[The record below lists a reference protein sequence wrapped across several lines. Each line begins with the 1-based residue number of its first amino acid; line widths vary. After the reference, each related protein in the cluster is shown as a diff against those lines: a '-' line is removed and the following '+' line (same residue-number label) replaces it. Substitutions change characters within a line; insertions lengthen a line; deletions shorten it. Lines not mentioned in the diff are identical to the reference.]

1 MKYRLWMLPAVAMGC
16 GLSTGAMANDGTL
29 SYAELDGLLGKAEQ
43 YGFSRYEKLDVDR
56 DDNVLEVEGWRNDG
70 WELDVSMQL
79 DDASLTRESQR
90 RSSVPDWSLTG
101 DQLRQALSLAQARG
115 MQRFDELEVDS
126 NGHVEIEGYDA
137 NQRDLD
143 LDLRRDALTATGETR

>member
-1 MKYRLWMLPAVAMGC
+1 M
-16 GLSTGAMANDGTL
+16 
-29 SYAELDGLLGKAEQ
+29 
-43 YGFSRYEKLDVDR
+43 
-56 DDNVLEVEGWRNDG
+56 
-70 WELDVSMQL
+70 
-79 DDASLTRESQR
+79 
-90 RSSVPDWSLTG
+90 PDWSLTG